1 MVSAMETNA
10 PIPDRS
16 QASAALAAAQSA
28 QDSIRSQPWP
38 WWLYVTNGLFLGVS
52 ALVPLLG
59 RPGSGLLVVLVIAAC
74 AFNYWAGS
82 RMGLPF
88 AVPRSRIFIGALI
101 FSTLFLVASLAASWA
116 GTWWLVWV
124 SAAGTVLSFGTG
136 SVFHYRA
143 THR

>member
-10 PIPDRS
+10 PIPNRS

-28 QDSIRSQPWP
+28 QGSIRSQPWP
-38 WWLYVTNGLFLGVS
+38 WWLYVSNGLFLGVS
-52 ALVPLLG
+52 ALLPLLG
-59 RPGSGLLVVLVIAAC
+59 RPGSGLLAVLVVAAC

-88 AVPRSRIFIGALI
+88 AVPHCWVFIVAVVL
-101 FSTLFLVASLAASWA
+101 STLFVVASLAASWA
-116 GTWWLVWV
+116 GMWGLVWV
-124 SAAGTVLSFGTG
+124 CAAGTVLSFGTG

-143 THR
+143 TRR